1 MSNDNVYD
9 NALMELRRGVIL
21 LAVLSQL
28 RQEGY
33 GYSVLKDLSDQGME
47 IEQGTL
53 YPLLRR
59 LEGQGLLESDWRV
72 EGDRPRRYY
81 RTSVEGSA
89 LLGRLSGEWKKMV
102 ETINRM
108 I

>member
-1 MSNDNVYD
+1 
-9 NALMELRRGVIL
+9 MELRRGVIL
-21 LAVLSQL
+21 MAVLSQL
-28 RQEGY
+28 QQEGY
-33 GYSVLKDLSDQGME
+33 GYSVLKDLSERGME

-81 RTSVEGSA
+81 RTSTEGIA
-89 LLGRLSGEWKKMV
+89 LLGRLSGEWKRMV

-108 I
+108 L

>member
-1 MSNDNVYD
+1 MINDNVYE

-33 GYSVLKDLSDQGME
+33 GYSVLKALSEQGME

-72 EGDRPRRYY
+72 EDDRPRRYY
-81 RTSVEGSA
+81 HTSAEGNA
-89 LLGRLSGEWKKMV
+89 LLERLSGEWKKMV